1 LCLSKGEVTKRKG
14 HPAAALARRPARQV
28 REAGPGFSTG
38 LLPRRKGIAILGLAR
53 CAALS
58 SPPHRRRG
66 APGTAGAHRARQ
78 KPRQKPSAGSL
89 PPPSHACRGGV
100 GWGALAVAVVSA

>member
-1 LCLSKGEVTKRKG
+1 KFQSSFEPLPRPELLLLCLSKGEVTKRKG

-38 LLPRRKGIAILGLAR
+38 LLPRRKGIAILGDAR
-53 CAALS
+53 CAALP
-58 SPPHRRRG
+58 SPPHRRRE

-78 KPRQKPSAGSL
+78 KPEQKPS
-89 PPPSHACRGGV
+89 R
-100 GWGALAVAVVSA
+100 VSPQS